1 MATQFCGFDRFVKE
15 VDHAVALGTPD
26 KITKEL
32 RAALCRLI
40 RCPDVSLPD
49 CVFETCEDHYARR
62 ELYHSPQYGYTM
74 VAMTWGPGQGTLI
87 HDHCG
92 MWCVEGVW
100 SGELEVVQYQLQER
114 DGERY
119 RFRPVGAIQ
128 AGHGSAGSLIP
139 PHEYHTICNANSDQ
153 PTVSVHV
160 YSGRMT
166 TCNIFHPEGDHWYR
180 RQARAIG
187 VDARIAS

>member
-1 MATQFCGFDRFVKE
+1 MTRPSPVEDLTCRIDDALLAGDSKLVCKGIKQALEEFTKNANCLEERLLRP
-15 VDHAVALGTPD
+15 VADGYG
-26 KITKEL
+26 
-32 RAALCRLI
+32 RRLLH
-40 RCPDVSLPD
+40 RDP
-49 CVFETCEDHYARR
+49 ARR
-62 ELYHSPQYGYTM
+62 YTIL
-74 VAMTWGPGQGTLI
+74 VMTWGMGQGTPI
-87 HDHCG
+87 HYHCG

-128 AGHGSAGSLIP
+128 AGLGSAGSLIP

-166 TCNIFHPEGDHWYR
+166 ICNIFHPEGDDWYL
-180 RQARAIG
+180 RQARTIG